1 MLYNYVTR
9 ELAKLLAENVDA
21 RDNMMLAVKY
31 IHDLEMSVMDI
42 PEKDY
47 YKAVFNGKLSSVK
60 TIDRIWRKLQEDIP
74 ELRGSEWEAR
84 QAQSGRIEI
93 TDLSYLK
100 NQLNL
105 FSK

>member
-1 MLYNYVTR
+1 
-9 ELAKLLAENVDA
+9 
-21 RDNMMLAVKY
+21 
-31 IHDLEMSVMDI
+31 
-42 PEKDY
+42 
-47 YKAVFNGKLSSVK
+47 
-60 TIDRIWRKLQEDIP
+60 LQEDIP

>member
-1 MLYNYVTR
+1 MLNNYLTR
-9 ELAKLLAENVDA
+9 EMAKILAENVNA
-21 RDNMMLAVKY
+21 RDEMMLAVKH
-31 IHDLEMSVMDI
+31 IHDFEMSLNYI
-42 PEKDY
+42 PKKDY
-47 YKAVFNGKLSSVK
+47 YSAFFGGKLSSVK

-84 QAQSGRIEI
+84 QAQSGRVEI

-105 FSK
+105 F

>member
-1 MLYNYVTR
+1 MLNNYLTR
-9 ELAKLLAENVDA
+9 ELAKLLAENVEA
-21 RDNMMLAVKY
+21 RDDMMQCVKH
-31 IHDLEMSVMDI
+31 IHNFEMSLNYI
-42 PEKDY
+42 PKKDY
-47 YKAVFNGKLSSVK
+47 YDAFFGGKLSSVK

-84 QAQSGRIEI
+84 QAQSGRVEI

-105 FSK
+105 F

>member
-1 MLYNYVTR
+1 MINNYVTK
-9 ELAKLLAENVDA
+9 ELGQLLARNVEA
-21 RDNMMLAVKY
+21 RDNMVLCVKH
-31 IHDLEMSVMDI
+31 IHDLEMQLLNVT
-42 PEKDY
+42 ENEY
-47 YKAVFNGKLSSVK
+47 YIAFFGGKLSSVK

-84 QAQSGRIEI
+84 QAQSGRIDI

-105 FSK
+105 F

>member
-1 MLYNYVTR
+1 MLSNYVTK
-9 ELAKLLAENVDA
+9 ELGQLLARNVEA
-21 RDNMMLAVKY
+21 RDNMVLCVKH
-31 IHDLEMSVMDI
+31 IHDLEMTLLNVT
-42 PEKDY
+42 ENEY
-47 YKAVFNGKLSSVK
+47 YSAFFGGKLSSVK

-84 QAQSGRIEI
+84 QAQSGRIDI

-105 FSK
+105 F

>member
-1 MLYNYVTR
+1 MLSNYVTK
-9 ELAKLLAENVDA
+9 ELGQLLARNVEA
-21 RDNMMLAVKY
+21 RDNMVLCVKH
-31 IHDLEMSVMDI
+31 IHDLEMKILEVT
-42 PEKDY
+42 ENEY
-47 YKAVFNGKLSSVK
+47 YSAFFGGKLSSVK

-84 QAQSGRIEI
+84 QAQSGRIDI

-105 FSK
+105 F